1 MLTNAICYTPG
12 AGYPGYE
19 LHPITDYQHEYDILD
34 DTGPLSA
41 NILVIPMLTFSSRS
55 ASETLHNL
63 PQAINDGDGHTGVV
77 IEELNDSTSTSTL
90 GEPDPGDGQLDEN
103 SSEKSEIPHPEES
116 IGACSI
122 LQAESQS
129 LSSIGEPSRILTID
143 AHDNENCQSTTASG
157 PAMDN
162 LEMAQKQ
169 EPIHPDQSQTGYT
182 RDLPIDETENECI
195 TFAASNRQFQAVDPH
210 LGRIS
215 SQSSSTSSSVDS
227 DVILSEIIKI
237 SQDLEN
243 TSNDKDDL
251 SPKNDEKDVTQV
263 FGVQAV
269 YADNLNAIDEGV
281 ILESRDVRTKNGLA
295 AESELKTVK
304 LTADNSE
311 EPSLLQDDAES
322 VTVTPSPPASSVVA
336 PLTTSAVTTLKT
348 EYDSPLIQT
357 VNPLD
362 QAMSV
367 RASETRITDNGLRN
381 TNPKQMSASIDTIHQ
396 TEHTKDKSLKDVTLP
411 KSDNVGAIQTFDILS
426 PQREP
431 LNSDTKPKTA
441 PVIKSHGKD
450 GKKGGKKT
458 IKSLALS
465 IFDKLRK
472 AKELT
477 AEVGKENN
485 NKTGWLLLCLLGF
498 TQP

>member
-1 MLTNAICYTPG
+1 MLTSAICYTPG

-41 NILVIPMLTFSSRS
+41 NILVIPMLTFSCRS
-55 ASETLHNL
+55 ASVTLHNL
-63 PQAINDGDGHTGVV
+63 PQAINDRDGHTGVL
-77 IEELNDSTSTSTL
+77 IEELNDSTPTSTR
-90 GEPDPGDGQLDEN
+90 GAPDPGDEQLDES
-103 SSEKSEIPHPEES
+103 SSEKSEIPHPKES

-122 LQAESQS
+122 LQTESQS
-129 LSSIGEPSRILTID
+129 LSKIGEPSRILTID
-143 AHDNENCQSTTASG
+143 ANDDQYCQGTTAPG
-157 PAMDN
+157 LAMDN

-182 RDLPIDETENECI
+182 RDLPVDETENEYI

-210 LGRIS
+210 LGRLS
-215 SQSSSTSSSVDS
+215 SQSSATSSSVDS

-243 TSNDKDDL
+243 TSNDKSDL
-251 SPKNDEKDVTQV
+251 SPKNDEQV
-263 FGVQAV
+263 RGVQAA
-269 YADNLNAIDEGV
+269 YADNLNAIDEV
-281 ILESRDVRTKNGLA
+281 VTLEPRDVRTKNELA

-311 EPSLLQDDAES
+311 EPSLLQDDTEA
-322 VTVTPSPPASSVVA
+322 VTVTSSPPASIVVA
-336 PLTTSAVTTLKT
+336 PLTTSAITTLKT
-348 EYDSPLIQT
+348 EYDSPLVQT

-367 RASETRITDNGLRN
+367 RASETRITDNGLRD
-381 TNPKQMSASIDTIHQ
+381 TNLKQMSASIDTIHQ
-396 TEHTKDKSLKDVTLP
+396 TEHTKDKSLKDVALP

-426 PQREP
+426 PQRESM
-431 LNSDTKPKTA
+431 NSDTKPKTG
-441 PVIKSHGKD
+441 PVTKSHGKD
-450 GKKGGKKT
+450 SKKGGKKT

-477 AEVGKENN
+477 AEDGKEKN
-485 NKTGWLLLCLLGF
+485 NKTGWWTNVSVFGHTC
-498 TQP
+498 